1 MQSIPPCQAP
11 ACWWLKQV
19 SSLLLHWQSQLST
32 YSVIFCFSLSYVA
45 LWDSKTPHRLTFGS
59 ISYCVETSPLS
70 WFPPQDGY
78 TSLNL
83 LSLFLSFIF
92 CPTSFEENGL
102 PSGYLVSSASV
113 QKLFCGNC
121 SIFKWSFDEFGGVKT
136 GLPTL
141 FLCHLKTAYSPN
153 SSVFASLIACL
164 FFLHFWRISSQG
176 LEFYIDSFFSFF
188 NILNILPHS
197 FLVGMVLE
205 KLHIILYFF

>member
-1 MQSIPPCQAP
+1 MQPEPPCP
-11 ACWWLKQV
+11 GPTRWWQTWE
-19 SSLLLHWQSQLST
+19 SGLLLLWQLLLGV
-32 YSVIFCFSLSYVA
+32 YSFFFFSPPDYVA
-45 LWDSKTPHRLTFGS
+45 LWDSKTAYRSVCES

-70 WFPPQDGY
+70 WLPPQDGY

-121 SIFKWSFDEFGGVKT
+121 SIFKWSFDEFVGVKT

-164 FFLHFWRISSQG
+164 FFSSLLKDKFTGFRILHW
-176 LEFYIDSFFSFF
+176 
-188 NILNILPHS
+188 
-197 FLVGMVLE
+197 
-205 KLHIILYFF
+205 